1 MVNPESGTVRPVLA
15 GCAAVALNSD
25 SVGINHSHR
34 HHLYHHQHQQL
45 SRRQHSD
52 GASTGTCSEP
62 GHVIDTPSSSSLSPN
77 SSLDDPALC
86 LNGLEKVE
94 VAYCDVASTTP
105 MNGNGLLAQ
114 TSPQSM
120 DSGLGLMGSAPAG
133 VAPVGSEPL
142 LSGPPPVL
150 QQAPPAALYYQP
162 GAQPIDDCLPL
173 EQLKIRL
180 QHQLEYYFSRE
191 NLASD
196 TYLMSQMDTDQYVPI
211 LTVANFNQVKKLTNN
226 IDLITKVLQESP
238 HVQVDDSGTRVRPNH
253 KRCTVI
259 LREVPDNTPV
269 EEVKA
274 IFDSVNCPKV
284 VNVENARLNNSWYVN
299 FESDEDAQMAYRYLR
314 EEVKSFQGK
323 PIMARIKAQPIASRM
338 YNSNAT
344 NSPVSTT
351 PAVAAKNGGFVTSH
365 AAAPPPPSAV
375 SEPPPSHP
383 SAAVAM
389 APFPVNGS
397 VRYPYV
403 STPNSVAPSMQAPSF
418 SQQSAQYAP
427 IYAVPPGYFNLQGLY
442 SSSGNGLFDLGQAP
456 VFTIGGLA
464 PQPYKPAPN
473 IHRYPAPTM
482 HNNSRS
488 RNAKRNQSMSGDH
501 SRSGGVPLMA
511 GHQPNYSAQHQ
522 LYMAGYGYANG
533 RTHSVYN
540 SGSAAGSV
548 AGSQSRSQ
556 SVRVMHTMENTP
568 AAQQQQ
574 QPPPAPYSVSA
585 ITPAGGGGVKEEP
598 SAPLPLYSTMP
609 ALRAHPPTSASGKPF
624 RRHRRRDDDPRG
636 YNTTHAVP
644 ASAPPPLSASVTMP
658 AGRQRVPPAPI
669 ASSTDRAS
677 GSSAPPATTPTT
689 GPSFALEGSMF
700 PPLPGAP
707 QMVLS
712 PESTAPAA
720 SLVAVAGVEDEC
732 EAASRLS
739 DVVKGTAART
749 VTAPPPKS
757 TTPPNSQPAVNPIT
771 SAPELCDQMVEC
783 RVSTSA
789 AGDCTPQ
796 ISQSSSSPPASHPP
810 ASQSSCGAPPA
821 ASAAVVA
828 SVPPPTATRSSQPV
842 SARSVTRPGFS
853 SRHAPPSTQPPAVNG
868 EWHHHTASSSGR
880 NVRRGTDGDSRP
892 QRRIHHHTQ
901 RDMRK
906 DSVQTDPSPA
916 STAPSEDGV
925 SGKDCSYAP
934 MSYAQMAQR
943 GRGRAPTERL
953 AAEEEPVRQSA
964 GQQHQQQQQQNST
977 SSNPALA
984 PSSSQHQRPPPR
996 GGTEER
1002 RSESR
1007 DSRPGR
1013 PSPGER
1019 IPMKSRE
1026 FVLSPAPAGP
1036 VK

>member
-1 MVNPESGTVRPVLA
+1 
-15 GCAAVALNSD
+15 
-25 SVGINHSHR
+25 
-34 HHLYHHQHQQL
+34 
-45 SRRQHSD
+45 
-52 GASTGTCSEP
+52 
-62 GHVIDTPSSSSLSPN
+62 
-77 SSLDDPALC
+77 
-86 LNGLEKVE
+86 
-94 VAYCDVASTTP
+94 
-105 MNGNGLLAQ
+105 
-114 TSPQSM
+114 
-120 DSGLGLMGSAPAG
+120 
-133 VAPVGSEPL
+133 
-142 LSGPPPVL
+142 
-150 QQAPPAALYYQP
+150 
-162 GAQPIDDCLPL
+162 
-173 EQLKIRL
+173 
-180 QHQLEYYFSRE
+180 
-191 NLASD
+191 
-196 TYLMSQMDTDQYVPI
+196 
-211 LTVANFNQVKKLTNN
+211 
-226 IDLITKVLQESP
+226 
-238 HVQVDDSGTRVRPNH
+238 
-253 KRCTVI
+253 
-259 LREVPDNTPV
+259 
-269 EEVKA
+269 
-274 IFDSVNCPKV
+274 
-284 VNVENARLNNSWYVN
+284 
-299 FESDEDAQMAYRYLR
+299 
-314 EEVKSFQGK
+314 
-323 PIMARIKAQPIASRM
+323 
-338 YNSNAT
+338 
-344 NSPVSTT
+344 
-351 PAVAAKNGGFVTSH
+351 
-365 AAAPPPPSAV
+365 
-375 SEPPPSHP
+375 
-383 SAAVAM
+383 
-389 APFPVNGS
+389 
-397 VRYPYV
+397 
-403 STPNSVAPSMQAPSF
+403 
-418 SQQSAQYAP
+418 
-427 IYAVPPGYFNLQGLY
+427 
-442 SSSGNGLFDLGQAP
+442 
-456 VFTIGGLA
+456 
-464 PQPYKPAPN
+464 
-473 IHRYPAPTM
+473 
-482 HNNSRS
+482 
-488 RNAKRNQSMSGDH
+488 
-501 SRSGGVPLMA
+501 
-511 GHQPNYSAQHQ
+511 
-522 LYMAGYGYANG
+522 
-533 RTHSVYN
+533 
-540 SGSAAGSV
+540 
-548 AGSQSRSQ
+548 
-556 SVRVMHTMENTP
+556 
-568 AAQQQQ
+568 
-574 QPPPAPYSVSA
+574 
-585 ITPAGGGGVKEEP
+585 
-598 SAPLPLYSTMP
+598 
-609 ALRAHPPTSASGKPF
+609 
-624 RRHRRRDDDPRG
+624 
-636 YNTTHAVP
+636 
-644 ASAPPPLSASVTMP
+644 
-658 AGRQRVPPAPI
+658 
-669 ASSTDRAS
+669 
-677 GSSAPPATTPTT
+677 
-689 GPSFALEGSMF
+689 
-700 PPLPGAP
+700 
-707 QMVLS
+707 MVLS